1 MLAVRRRGIPD
12 RLREAEGGLLAHA
25 TVGDVGRTYLP
36 GPLEQ
41 SLRVG
46 RPPLG
51 QRHLAQAG
59 QRIGEERVIP
69 AEHALERV
77 EHGVHVGARFGAAAE
92 GEQGLPPHQT
102 RGADLV

>member
-1 MLAVRRRGIPD
+1 MRSAGAASQIACARLNAVCSRTPPS
-12 RLREAEGGLLAHA
+12 A
-25 TVGDVGRTYLP
+25 DVGRTYLP

-41 SLRVG
+41 PLRVG

-59 QRIGEERVIP
+59 HRIGEERVIA
-69 AEHALERV
+69 AEHTLEGV
-77 EHGVHVGARFGAAAE
+77 EHRVHVGARFGAAAE
-92 GEQGLPPHQT
+92 REQGLPAHQT